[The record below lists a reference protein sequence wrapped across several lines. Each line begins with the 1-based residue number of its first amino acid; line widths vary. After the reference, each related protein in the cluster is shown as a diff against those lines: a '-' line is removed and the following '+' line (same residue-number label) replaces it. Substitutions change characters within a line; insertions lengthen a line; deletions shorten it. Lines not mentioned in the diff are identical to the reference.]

1 VTAISDCLSAESFV
15 RMPSKKVKS
24 PNMQKQRC
32 LLATITGEPFQ
43 PVRLY
48 YSIPDRLFVVKKL
61 RAMKCMLEVPPERC
75 WQWLFQSEAAALR
88 FPGGYDAVPKD
99 KRPIVLGRI
108 RFPKNDGMT
117 LQTNSIPRAIEGAR
131 FFGTRLGP
139 EVVAMRC
146 RVVNRCFAADE
157 GRLDELMETL
167 DRDVTVIEPREAEEA
182 MRREFAGVRMPQD
195 AERAAEEFVERKLKS
210 KEDVPLVEDF
220 PLVPEED
227 TPEFRELATT
237 LQLRGVRALEHWQG
251 NTHLTLAAIIVRT
264 IKENMRRSRHTQT

>member
-1 VTAISDCLSAESFV
+1 
-15 RMPSKKVKS
+15 
-24 PNMQKQRC
+24 MQKQRR
-32 LLATITGEPFQ
+32 LLATMTGEPFQ

-48 YSIPDRLFVVKKL
+48 YSIPDRLFVVKRL
-61 RAMKCMLEVPPERC
+61 RTMKCMLEVPPERC
-75 WQWLFQSEAAALR
+75 WQWLFQGEAASLR
-88 FPGGYDAVPKD
+88 FPGDYDAVPKE

-131 FFGTRLGP
+131 FIGPRLGP

-146 RVVNRCFAADE
+146 RLVNRCFAADE
-157 GRLDELMETL
+157 GKLDELMETL
-167 DRDVTVIEPREAEEA
+167 DRDVTVIDPREAEA
-182 MRREFAGVRMPQD
+182 AVRREFAGIRTPREP
-195 AERAAEEFVERKLKS
+195 ERAVAEYVEQVLKS

-220 PLVPEED
+220 PLIPEEE
-227 TPEFRELATT
+227 TPEFRELAVT

-264 IKENMRRSRHTQT
+264 IKENLRRPGNTRT

>member
-1 VTAISDCLSAESFV
+1 
-15 RMPSKKVKS
+15 MPRKKVKS

-88 FPGGYDAVPKD
+88 FPGEYDAVPKEE
-99 KRPIVLGRI
+99 RPIVLGRI
-108 RFPKNDGMT
+108 RFPQKDGMT

-157 GRLDELMETL
+157 GRLDELMET
-167 DRDVTVIEPREAEEA
+167 PRP
-182 MRREFAGVRMPQD
+182 RRYCD
-195 AERAAEEFVERKLKS
+195 
-210 KEDVPLVEDF
+210 
-220 PLVPEED
+220 
-227 TPEFRELATT
+227 
-237 LQLRGVRALEHWQG
+237 
-251 NTHLTLAAIIVRT
+251 
-264 IKENMRRSRHTQT
+264 